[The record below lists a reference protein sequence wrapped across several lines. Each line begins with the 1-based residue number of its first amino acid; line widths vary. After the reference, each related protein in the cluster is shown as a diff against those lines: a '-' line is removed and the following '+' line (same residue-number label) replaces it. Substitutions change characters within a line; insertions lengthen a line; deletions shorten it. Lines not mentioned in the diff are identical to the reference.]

1 MGQNIG
7 EKKMGNFF
15 GSKGYKM
22 VKISIICLIYKSIK
36 LCDWVLNSIMKYT
49 PMIQTGEAEFFFVAN
64 DPTGAVVSHLV
75 EKKYPFILNVNKT
88 FTEEE
93 LFLKGYG
100 IPEYMNRV
108 YKGYNQGILHAR
120 GERVV
125 LINSDNYFSPDWLEN
140 LLKYSDMRK
149 VISCTLV
156 ERKHEKFG
164 VFPGAVEQNFGSNT
178 GNFKEDEFIDFTYK
192 LKKTGLRPGGAYM
205 PSLLYKDV
213 AMYAGLYPEGNIA
226 LNSKDVIR
234 RYGDE
239 EFFDRLAKI
248 GVEHFTA
255 KDSIS
260 YHLKEGERED
270 LENDNMSLETR
281 DYSKY
286 IVKEY
291 SELPVQPRENKVS
304 ELSPTINHNSI
315 INKLLRVKYHGDKIR
330 ILKRNIRLMIIKYFG
345 IKLWTNM
352 ISAKNKLVRKSH

>member
-1 MGQNIG
+1 MI
-7 EKKMGNFF
+7 
-15 GSKGYKM
+15 
-22 VKISIICLIYKSIK
+22 KSG
-36 LCDWVLNSIMKYT
+36 D
-49 PMIQTGEAEFFFVAN
+49 AEFFFVAN
-64 DPTGAVVSHLV
+64 DPTDVVVSHLAG
-75 EKKYPFILNVNKT
+75 KKYPFIININKK

-93 LFLKGYG
+93 LFAKGYG

-140 LLKYSDMRK
+140 LIKYSDMKK

-156 ERKHEKFG
+156 ERSHEKFG
-164 VFPGAVEQNFGSNT
+164 VFPGAIEHNFGSNAE
-178 GNFKEDEFIDFTYK
+178 NFKEDEFIDFTYK
-192 LKKTGLRPGGAYM
+192 FKKTGLRSGGAYM

-226 LNSKDVIR
+226 SESKDVIR

-248 GVEHFTA
+248 GVKHFTA

-270 LENDNMSLETR
+270 DEYYIIPSGTT

-286 IVKEY
+286 TVKEY
-291 SELPVQPRENKVS
+291 AALPTQPYEKRVTEVV
-304 ELSPTINHNSI
+304 PTIKHGSI
-315 INKLLRVKYHGDKIR
+315 INTLLDIEETGDAVKKSKCIIKKVKGKIR
-330 ILKRNIRLMIIKYFG
+330 LLIINYFG
-345 IKLWTNM
+345 IKTWTYI
-352 ISAKNKLVRKSH
+352 ISVRNKLFKKKT

>member
-1 MGQNIG
+1 
-7 EKKMGNFF
+7 
-15 GSKGYKM
+15 
-22 VKISIICLIYKSIK
+22 
-36 LCDWVLNSIMKYT
+36 MKYT
-49 PMIQTGEAEFFFVAN
+49 PMVQAGEAEFLFVAN
-64 DPTGAVVSHLV
+64 DPTDTVVSHLV
-75 EKKYPFILNVNKT
+75 ERNYPFILNINKT

-93 LFLKGYG
+93 LFSKGYG

-108 YKGYNQGILHAR
+108 YKGYNQGILHAN
-120 GERVV
+120 GERVA

-140 LLKYSDMRK
+140 LIKYSDMKK

-156 ERKHEKFG
+156 ERRHEKFG
-164 VFPGAVEQNFGSNT
+164 VFPGAVERNFGSNT
-178 GNFKEDEFIDFTYK
+178 ENFKEDEFVDFTYK
-192 LKKTGLRPGGAYM
+192 FKKTGLRPGGAYM

-226 LNSKDVIR
+226 LNSKDIIR

-270 LENDNMSLETR
+270 EEVDIVSSETV

-286 IVKEY
+286 MVKEY
-291 SELPVQPRENKVS
+291 NALPIQIYEKRVT
-304 ELSPTINHNSI
+304 ELSPTINHKSI
-315 INKLLRVKYHGDKIR
+315 INKLLRIKYHGDTMRK
-330 ILKRNIRLMIIKYFG
+330 LKRNLRLMIINHFG
-345 IKLWTNM
+345 IKTWTYI
-352 ISAKNKLVRKSH
+352 ISVKNCLIKKKY